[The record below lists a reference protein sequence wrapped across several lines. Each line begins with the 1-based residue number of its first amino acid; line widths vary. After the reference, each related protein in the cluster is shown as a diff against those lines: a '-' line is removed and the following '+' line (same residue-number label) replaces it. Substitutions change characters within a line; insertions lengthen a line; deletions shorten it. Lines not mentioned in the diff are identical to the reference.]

1 MGSTFE
7 TALNERVE
15 AMLDACTKCG
25 KCFEACPITGAAGIG
40 NANPQDAIAGV
51 LDIVRSGEGPE
62 PSRKWASSCV
72 LSGEC
77 IKACDYGANPRFL
90 LNMARIAM
98 ARRKNEPAQRRRL
111 GVEGFRLV
119 ARDVTALSRM
129 QLGDSELARL
139 GQIPGAEPEDRA
151 DPPEVVFYT
160 GCNVLKTPHI
170 ALLALD
176 IMDALG
182 VSYRV
187 MGGPT
192 HCCGVVQMRTGDI
205 DTSGRVGENT
215 LAKLAHSKSGQVL
228 AWCPS
233 CLIQFNEFT
242 LPTVERVRGTRPF
255 EMTPFVLFLRGHLDR
270 LRPLLRDP
278 VPMRIAL
285 HRHTGAAGVMEA
297 AAEILSAVPG
307 IALVDLGQQAVGLM
321 SNYLRALPAYKRELQ
336 LKELEAARNAG
347 VDALVAVY
355 HADHRELCAH
365 ERDWPFE
372 ILNALE
378 IVGASMGLRH
388 EDRYK
393 RLKLKQDA
401 DAILADCADLIA
413 QHRVDPATA
422 RLAVEAMLADQ
433 PLPLIGKAAAR
444 EAAMADLIG
453 VKPAS

>member
-7 TALNERVE
+7 TALSERVD

-40 NANPQDAIAGV
+40 DADPQDAIAGV

-62 PSRKWASSCV
+62 ASRKWASSCV

-77 IKACDYGANPRFL
+77 IKVCDYGVNPRFL
-90 LNMARIAM
+90 LNIARIAM

-129 QLGDSELARL
+129 QLSDAELTRL
-139 GQIPGAEPEDRA
+139 GHLPGAEPEDRA
-151 DPPEVVFYT
+151 DPPDVIFYT

-176 IMDALG
+176 IMEALG

-242 LPTVERVRGTRPF
+242 LPTFERVRGTRPF
-255 EMTPFVLFLRGHLDR
+255 EMTPFVMFLRGHLDR

-307 IALVDLGQQAVGLM
+307 IALIDLGQPAVGLM

-336 LKELEAARNAG
+336 LNELEAARDAG
-347 VDALVAVY
+347 IDALVAVY

-365 ERDWPFE
+365 ERDWPFQ

-413 QHRVDPATA
+413 QHRVDAETA
-422 RLAVEAMLADQ
+422 RLAAEAMLADQ
-433 PLPLIGKAAAR
+433 PLPLLGNAAGA
-444 EAAMADLIG
+444 AAMAD
-453 VKPAS
+453 

>member
-7 TALNERVE
+7 TALSERVG

-25 KCFEACPITGAAGIG
+25 KCFEACPIIGAAGIG
-40 NANPQDAIAGV
+40 DADPQDAIVGV

-77 IKACDYGANPRFL
+77 IKVCDYGVNPRFL
-90 LNMARIAM
+90 LNIARIAM

-129 QLGDSELARL
+129 QLGDAELARL
-139 GQIPGAEPEDRA
+139 GQLPGAEPEDRA
-151 DPPEVVFYT
+151 DPPDVVFYT

-182 VSYRV
+182 VSYSV

-215 LAKLAHSKSGQVL
+215 LAKLAHSRSGQVL

-233 CLIQFNEFT
+233 CLIQFNDFT

-255 EMTPFVLFLRGHLDR
+255 EMTPFLLFLRGHLDR

-297 AAEILSAVPG
+297 AVEILSAVPG
-307 IALVDLGQQAVGLM
+307 IALVDLGQPAVGLM

-336 LKELEAARNAG
+336 LKELEAARDAG

-388 EDRYK
+388 KDRYK

-413 QHRVDPATA
+413 EHRLDAATA

-433 PLPLIGKAAAR
+433 PLPLIGKAAGK
-444 EAAMADLIG
+444 AAMAD
-453 VKPAS
+453 